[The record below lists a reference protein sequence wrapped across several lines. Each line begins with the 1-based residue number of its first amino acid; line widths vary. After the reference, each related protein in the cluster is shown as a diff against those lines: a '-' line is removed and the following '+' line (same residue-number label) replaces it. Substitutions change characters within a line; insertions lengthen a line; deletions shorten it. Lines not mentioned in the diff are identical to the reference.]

1 MKKLAFALSTLITLS
16 ILVFAP
22 LSFSQDNNTSDNQS
36 CTVTSENTAS
46 TDDGSHTNG
55 G

>member
-22 LSFSQDNNTSDNQS
+22 LSFSQANNTSDNQT
-36 CTVTSENTAS
+36 CTS
-46 TDDGSHTNG
+46 TDSDTTNGDGHTNG